1 MFNEILKYF
10 QVVRDDDIS
19 VKNPKLMSDEQ
30 IELKRDDEKVIVK
43 EVIEQWRPKSSSFR
57 SNEEYNEQY

>member
-30 IELKRDDEKVIVK
+30 IEIKRDDEKVIVK
-43 EVIEQWRPKSSSFR
+43 EVIEQWKPKSSSFR
-57 SNEEYNEQY
+57 SNKEYNEQY